1 MVIIKNLL
9 EMNITYDYLW
19 RSRNMTRMQVINV
32 HNRINEQCKV
42 YSKVSF
48 GGGSENPSVIAAFIL
63 IIIASLLII
72 IPIFILVI
80 VLVTRIVFHRINC
93 HNSSS
98 CNERE

>member
-1 MVIIKNLL
+1 
-9 EMNITYDYLW
+9 
-19 RSRNMTRMQVINV
+19 MQVNNV

-42 YSKVSF
+42 FSEFSL
-48 GGGSENPSVIAAFIL
+48 GGGSENPNVIAAFIL

-80 VLVTRIVFHRINC
+80 VLVTRIAFHHINC

-98 CNERE
+98 CNERK